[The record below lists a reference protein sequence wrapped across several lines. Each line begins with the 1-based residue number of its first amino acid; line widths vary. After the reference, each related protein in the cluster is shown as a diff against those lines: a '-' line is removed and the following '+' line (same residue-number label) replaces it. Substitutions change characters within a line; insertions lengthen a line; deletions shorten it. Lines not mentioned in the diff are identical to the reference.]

1 MPAKSYAQVV
11 NQSRQAIANARL
23 NDPEE
28 HFPYKR
34 QAVDDLLNQA
44 KPMGPG
50 SPNGDD
56 GQNDNSRT
64 VADYISADIA
74 NATQEYIDAQAA
86 FLEDP
91 NEDTKGEYDAARD
104 RLQAARL
111 DHRANRGEGFTVGAA
126 ARRAG

>member
-11 NQSRQAIANARL
+11 DQSRQAIANARL

-34 QAVDDLLNQA
+34 QAIDDLLNQA
-44 KPMGPG
+44 PAMGPG
-50 SPNGDD
+50 SPNGDT
-56 GQNDNSRT
+56 GESDNSRT

-74 NATQEYIDAQAA
+74 TASKEYIDAQAA
-86 FLEDP
+86 FLSDP
-91 NEDTKGEYDAARD
+91 SESNRAEYEAARD

-111 DHRANRGEGFTVGAA
+111 DHRAKRGDGFTVGAA
-126 ARRAG
+126 ARRAA

>member
-11 NQSRQAIANARL
+11 DQSKQAIAKARL
-23 NDPEE
+23 ADPEE

-34 QAVDDLLNQA
+34 QAVDDLLNRA
-44 KPMGPG
+44 TPMGPG
-50 SPNGDD
+50 SPNGDPGD
-56 GQNDNSRT
+56 NDRSRT
-64 VADYISADIA
+64 VADYITADIA
-74 NATQEYIDAQAA
+74 NATGEYVKAQAA
-86 FLEDP
+86 YLEDP
-91 NEDTKGEYDAARD
+91 SDDNRAEYDAARD

>member
-34 QAVDDLLNQA
+34 QAVDDLLNRA
-44 KPMGPG
+44 VPMGPG
-50 SPNGDD
+50 SPNGDT
-56 GQNDNSRT
+56 GESDNSRT

-74 NATQEYIDAQAA
+74 NATAEYITAQAA
-86 FLEDP
+86 YLEDP
-91 NEDTKGEYDAARD
+91 SDETRGEYDAARD

-111 DHRANRGEGFTVGAA
+111 DHRGNRGEGFTVGAA